1 MKYSRSEYLANQSI
15 IRGFNKRYI
24 VPVPTGTVKT
34 INLALWLVI
43 GFILPFALI
52 GIIQHLGA

>member
-1 MKYSRSEYLANQSI
+1 MKYNRSEFIANQAI

-24 VPVPTGTVKT
+24 VPTPQGTVKT